1 MPLQLVLGPA
11 NCGKIALLLDRFLEA
26 ADAGADPF
34 LIVPNRPDVEAV
46 ERELVRRRGVL
57 VGGSVGT
64 FDDLFEEVLGRCREA
79 RPLVGD
85 VQRRLL
91 LADVVSGTPLHALA
105 ASARFSGFEDAVG
118 ALADELSAAMA
129 EPRPAAD
136 SARAQELSALVAAY
150 RTAVDGI
157 GMHDRPG
164 RRAVAAGL
172 LEGRLGA
179 WDDRPVLA
187 YGFEDM
193 TRAQVRA
200 LRALAARCPVTVSL
214 PYEVDRPAYA
224 AVRPLVD
231 ALSAGAE
238 LEELPPAAHHD
249 SAALVHLGATLFSD
263 RPPPPAPDAEGAVT
277 LLEAC
282 GRRGVA
288 EQVAAEVAA
297 LARNGLALDEIGLI
311 VPSVSTHRAAL
322 EAAFAALGVPL
333 SMEVRVP
340 LDRTAFG
347 VALLGALRFAWM
359 GGERPELFAFLRS
372 PFSGVLRRRV

>member
-46 ERELVRRRGVL
+46 ERELVRRRGVF

-91 LADVVSGTPLHALA
+91 PADVVSGTPLHALA

-172 LEGRLGA
+172 LEGRLG
-179 WDDRPVLA
+179 
-187 YGFEDM
+187 
-193 TRAQVRA
+193 
-200 LRALAARCPVTVSL
+200 
-214 PYEVDRPAYA
+214 
-224 AVRPLVD
+224 
-231 ALSAGAE
+231 
-238 LEELPPAAHHD
+238 
-249 SAALVHLGATLFSD
+249 
-263 RPPPPAPDAEGAVT
+263 
-277 LLEAC
+277 
-282 GRRGVA
+282 
-288 EQVAAEVAA
+288 
-297 LARNGLALDEIGLI
+297 
-311 VPSVSTHRAAL
+311 
-322 EAAFAALGVPL
+322 
-333 SMEVRVP
+333 
-340 LDRTAFG
+340 
-347 VALLGALRFAWM
+347 
-359 GGERPELFAFLRS
+359 
-372 PFSGVLRRRV
+372 

>member
-46 ERELVRRRGVL
+46 ERELVSRRG
-57 VGGSVGT
+57 GT

-91 LADVVSGTPLHALA
+91 LADVVSGTPLQALA

-118 ALADELSAAMA
+118 ALADELSAAME

-231 ALSAGAE
+231 ALSA
-238 LEELPPAAHHD
+238 
-249 SAALVHLGATLFSD
+249 
-263 RPPPPAPDAEGAVT
+263 
-277 LLEAC
+277 
-282 GRRGVA
+282 
-288 EQVAAEVAA
+288 
-297 LARNGLALDEIGLI
+297 
-311 VPSVSTHRAAL
+311 
-322 EAAFAALGVPL
+322 
-333 SMEVRVP
+333 
-340 LDRTAFG
+340 
-347 VALLGALRFAWM
+347 
-359 GGERPELFAFLRS
+359 
-372 PFSGVLRRRV
+372 